1 MRTMGPTGWLLLAC
15 ICVPLNLSAQSQTS
29 PYEVSVR
36 ELKIPPRAKR
46 AFEQGLERLAKKDP
60 EGSLTNFEQAIAEF
74 AGYYEA
80 YDRIG
85 AADLKLWRIP
95 EAEQAFRK
103 SIELSVGQYAHPQIA
118 LGAILVDQE
127 KFTEAESAIR
137 KGLDLEPES
146 WTGHYYLGLAL
157 FGLNRLGEA
166 EKSAREA
173 LSRKADF
180 PKAHILLADIHGRE
194 KDYESLVN
202 DLNEYLKLAPDGPD
216 SAWARTLR
224 ESVLRVVSQSPNTS
238 ALVQPQQQP

>member
-1 MRTMGPTGWLLLAC
+1 MPAQNGRAFGQEVEQQTSYRNLHVIITIVLQKYEYRVNSRQLQLIFFRRSPQRMRTMGPTGWLLLAC

-118 LGAILVDQE
+118 L
-127 KFTEAESAIR
+127 
-137 KGLDLEPES
+137 
-146 WTGHYYLGLAL
+146 
-157 FGLNRLGEA
+157 
-166 EKSAREA
+166 
-173 LSRKADF
+173 
-180 PKAHILLADIHGRE
+180 
-194 KDYESLVN
+194 
-202 DLNEYLKLAPDGPD
+202 
-216 SAWARTLR
+216 
-224 ESVLRVVSQSPNTS
+224 
-238 ALVQPQQQP
+238 